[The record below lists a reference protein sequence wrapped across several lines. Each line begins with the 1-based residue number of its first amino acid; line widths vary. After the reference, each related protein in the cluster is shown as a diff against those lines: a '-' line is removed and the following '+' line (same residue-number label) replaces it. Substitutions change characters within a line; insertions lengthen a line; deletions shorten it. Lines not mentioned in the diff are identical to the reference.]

1 MRMSRKKK
9 TIWIVSSVLAVCMI
23 ASVVVFAA
31 YYGKGNF
38 KDVFVNR
45 KNYFSSDMLVSVP
58 SEAELPDAAVLS
70 GGTEKIVNFYNY
82 DLSTGE
88 YNEFDLTFAV
98 YAWLSDTSSGRQ
110 YTLTYNGETVTV
122 GESARGEPVF
132 RVTLAGGKASV
143 ASLMLSFGITDE
155 TDLSALP
162 KLYLWAVPEAPA
174 YLSARTLGALI
185 TPSLSDAFRVDGYF
199 EHAENADIEDY
210 AAFRYLITMSGEPPV
225 GGKLRLKWSSAALT
239 LVTENRTLPDGAVV
253 TDLEGDDKYDKYIE
267 FAAAA
272 DFFCGLTFL
281 RVQNAADEDNP
292 WADAENPV
300 TWEML
305 GGYVAYEER

>member
-58 SEAELPDAAVLS
+58 SEAELPEAAVLS

-174 YLSARTLGALI
+174 YLSARTLGSLI

-199 EHAENADIEDY
+199 DHAENADIEDY

-267 FAAAA
+267 FAAA